1 MIGSLTN
8 FTKSFAADERGATA
22 IEYGLIAGGL
32 SMVVVA
38 AVTLVGDS
46 IRNFLFGPV
55 VAMLSGG

>member
-1 MIGSLTN
+1 MIGKLMNLARSI
-8 FTKSFAADERGATA
+8 AADESGTTA

-46 IRNFLFGPV
+46 IRDFLFGPV
-55 VAMLSGG
+55 VAMFTGG